1 MGDVMRDTVIC
12 EPVRTPIG
20 RYGGM
25 FKSLTA
31 VDLGVAALKGLLERT
46 GLRPDDV
53 EDVILGHCY
62 PSMEAPAIGR
72 VVALDAGL
80 PVTVPGMQ
88 LDRRCGSGLQAVIQ
102 ACMQVGT
109 GQNDLVLAGGAESM
123 SNVVFHSTDMR
134 WGGARG
140 GVKVHDG
147 LNRGRTTA
155 GGRDYPVPGGMIETA
170 ENLRRQYGIPREEQD
185 ELAVTSHRRAV
196 AAQKEG
202 LLADQIIP
210 VMVTSRSAGGSGA
223 TGGSAGGEDLIDT
236 DEHPRADT
244 SVESLSKL
252 RPILGKQDPQST
264 VTAGNSSGQNDAA
277 SMCIVTTPEK
287 AADLGLRPYLRLVSW
302 GVAGV
307 PPNVM
312 GIGPVPATAAA
323 LGRAGLAL
331 SDIDLIELNEAFAAQ
346 ALAVMRE
353 WKFTATDLERTN
365 VQGSGISLGHPVGA
379 TGGRMLA
386 ALARELRRRD
396 GRYGLETM
404 CIGGGQGLAAVFEG
418 VRA

>member
-1 MGDVMRDTVIC
+1 MATVAGQAVIC

-25 FKSLTA
+25 FASLTA
-31 VDLGVAALKGLLERT
+31 VDLGVAALRGLLERT
-46 GLRPDDV
+46 GVAPEAV

-102 ACMQVGT
+102 ACMQVAT
-109 GQNDLVLAGGAESM
+109 GQNDLVVAGGAESM
-123 SNVVFHSTDMR
+123 SNAVFHSTDMR

-140 GVKVHDG
+140 GVTVHDA
-147 LNRGRTTA
+147 LARGRTTA

-170 ENLRRQYGIPREEQD
+170 ENLRRQYGIGREEQD

-196 AAQKEG
+196 AAQQSG
-202 LLADQIIP
+202 LLAEEIIP
-210 VMVTSRSAGGSGA
+210 VTVTSRR
-223 TGGSAGGEDLIDT
+223 GEQVVDT

-244 SVESLSKL
+244 STESLGALK
-252 RPILGKQDPQST
+252 PILAKHDPDAT
-264 VTAGNSSGQNDAA
+264 VTAGNASGQNDAA
-277 SMCIVTTPEK
+277 SMCIVATAEK
-287 AADLGLRPYLRLVSW
+287 AAELGLRPLVRMVSW

-307 PPNVM
+307 PPNLM
-312 GIGPVPATAAA
+312 GIGPVPATAVA
-323 LGRAGLAL
+323 LAKAGLTLA
-331 SDIDLIELNEAFAAQ
+331 DLDLVELNEAFAAQ

-353 WKFTATDLERTN
+353 WNFTTKDMDRTN
-365 VQGSGISLGHPVGA
+365 VRGSGISLGHPVGA

-386 ALARELRRRD
+386 TLARELYRRD

-404 CIGGGQGLAAVFEG
+404 CIGGGQGLAAVFER
-418 VRA
+418 VPA

>member
-1 MGDVMRDTVIC
+1 MTTAVIC

-31 VDLGVAALKGLLERT
+31 VDLGVAALKGLLART
-46 GLRPDDV
+46 GIAPDAV
-53 EDVILGHCY
+53 QDVILGHCY

-102 ACMQVGT
+102 ACMQVAT
-109 GQNDLVLAGGAESM
+109 GQNDLVVAGGAESM

-134 WGGARG
+134 WGGSRG
-140 GVKVHDG
+140 GVKVHDA

-196 AAQKEG
+196 AAQKDG

-210 VMVTSRSAGGSGA
+210 VTVTMRQGA
-223 TGGSAGGEDLIDT
+223 ARNETVIDT

-252 RPILGKQDPQST
+252 KPLLGKQDPEST
-264 VTAGNSSGQNDAA
+264 VTAGNASGQNDAA
-277 SMCIVTTPEK
+277 SMCIVATAEK
-287 AADLGLRPYLRLVSW
+287 AAELGLRPLVRLVSW

-312 GIGPVPATAAA
+312 GIGPVPATELA
-323 LGRAGLAL
+323 LAKAGLTLAE
-331 SDIDLIELNEAFAAQ
+331 IDLIELNEAFAAQ

-353 WKFTATDLERTN
+353 WKFTSTDLDRTN

-386 ALARELRRRD
+386 TLARELHRRD
-396 GRYGLETM
+396 ARYGLETM
-404 CIGGGQGLAAVFEG
+404 CIGGGQGLAAVFERVG
-418 VRA
+418 A